1 MSSTKINQ
9 LQLVQQNLQNLGA
22 QKQQLQSQIVELDS
36 ALSELKA
43 TAQAYKIVGK
53 LMLAASK
60 EELQKELE
68 QKKEVAE
75 VRVKNFSQQEEKLQH
90 SFEDLQK
97 EVMKELQQKGE
108 KKK

>member
-9 LQLVQQNLQNLGA
+9 LQLVQQNLQNMGA

-36 ALSELKA
+36 ALLELKA
-43 TAQAYKIVGK
+43 TDKAYKIVGK

-75 VRVKNFSQQEEKLQH
+75 VRLKNFSQQEEKLQH
-90 SFEDLQK
+90 SFEELQK
-97 EVMKELQQKGE
+97 EVMREMQQE
-108 KKK
+108 KKKGK